1 MSKTPE
7 QIEAE
12 YSDIQELY
20 AKECQ
25 KVYCVDTNI
34 ILDNPSNIIKL
45 YDNGNVIIIPE
56 IVLDECDSFKK
67 GFDEINY
74 NARQFA
80 RLLEESEIIA
90 KYKDNSL
97 LYIKTR
103 IESLNIE
110 LYIVSKQEYKCETS
124 KVALNILN
132 DRKILEI
139 ASDASVI
146 FPDLIFISLDIMA
159 RTRALSLGID
169 TETLKGK
176 DQKLEFEF
184 HKILEIPEYNGRL
197 QDISEEIKSLSPE
210 TTSLEVQNEN
220 GKKFFYFKTK
230 NNQFELLDEK
240 NEKKFPA
247 PPLNLMQK
255 VAANIIYDEAD
266 ISVVFGAAGC
276 GKNIVALSS
285 AMRLVDTKEYNKI
298 YYIRRTIISGDSEDE
313 LGFLKGDLN
322 EKMSGYNVPLE
333 DSLNKI
339 AKLKKRNAKKEE
351 IDDIV
356 LEYKSK
362 YDIEYLYA
370 GHLRGSTL
378 DDNSILI
385 IDEAQNG
392 SGSFMK
398 TVISRVGQNS
408 IVIVLGSNNQID
420 SKYVN
425 KYTNGLTTLMKKS
438 KNENSL
444 NLRVIELKNVIRSKH
459 AEWADEEF

>member
-1 MSKTPE
+1 MSKE
-7 QIEAE
+7 LQKR
-12 YSDIQELY
+12 YSI
-20 AKECQ
+20 
-25 KVYCVDTNI
+25 DTNI

-45 YDNGNVIIIPE
+45 YDNGNIIIIPE
-56 IVLDECDSFKK
+56 TVIDELDAKK
-67 GFDEINY
+67 TGFDEINY

-80 RLLEESEIIA
+80 RFLEEAEIIE
-90 KYKDNSL
+90 KRSYEDL
-97 LYIKTR
+97 LFIKTK
-103 IESLNIE
+103 IETLNIE
-110 LYIVSKQEYKCETS
+110 LFIVSKKEYNCES
-124 KVALNILN
+124 SNVAVNILN

-139 ASDASVI
+139 TNDCKTYYENI
-146 FPDLIFISLDIMA
+146 KFISLDIMA

-176 DQKLEFEF
+176 DEITSFEF
-184 HKILEIPEYNGRL
+184 HKTIVVPDFSGN
-197 QDISEEIKSLSPE
+197 ISTIDTSVFDNEVS
-210 TTSLEVQNEN
+210 SLEVCNDN
-220 GKKFFYFKTK
+220 GKKFFYFKNK
-230 NNQFELLDEK
+230 NGQFESIEDK

-255 VAANIIYDEAD
+255 IASNIIYDESD

-285 AMRLVDTKEYNKI
+285 AMRLIDTKEYNKI
-298 YYIRRTIISGDSEDE
+298 YYIRRTIISGDVEDE
-313 LGFLKGDLN
+313 LGFMPGTLE
-322 EKMSGYNVPLE
+322 EKMVGYNSPLE
-333 DSLNKI
+333 DSLVKI

-351 IDDIV
+351 IEEIV
-356 LEYKSK
+356 GTYKEK

-378 DDNSILI
+378 EENSILI

-392 SGSFMK
+392 SLSFMK
-398 TVISRVGQNS
+398 TVISRVGPNS

-425 KYTNGLTTLMKKS
+425 KYTNGLTSIMKKS
-438 KNENSL
+438 KKENMLS
-444 NLRVIELKNVIRSKH
+444 LRVVELKNVIRSKH

>member
-1 MSKTPE
+1 MEHKK
-7 QIEAE
+7 A
-12 YSDIQELY
+12 YSI
-20 AKECQ
+20 
-25 KVYCVDTNI
+25 DTNI

-45 YDNGNVIIIPE
+45 YDNGNTIIVPEVVIDE
-56 IVLDECDSFKK
+56 LDAKK
-67 GFDEINY
+67 SGFDEINY
-74 NARQFA
+74 NAREFA
-80 RLLEESEIIA
+80 RFLEESEIIS
-90 KYKDNSL
+90 KEQKGSL
-97 LYIKTR
+97 LFIKTK
-103 IESLNIE
+103 IESLGIE
-110 LYIVSKQEYKCETS
+110 LFIVSKNEYKCENT
-124 KVALNILN
+124 KVAVNILN

-139 ASDASVI
+139 ASDATQF
-146 FPDLIFISLDIMA
+146 FPELIFISLDIMA
-159 RTRALSLGID
+159 RTRALSLGIT

-184 HKILEIPEYNGRL
+184 HKTLEISDFTGKINDLVKTIHLE
-197 QDISEEIKSLSPE
+197 PE
-210 TTSLEVQNEN
+210 TTSLEIMNEA
-220 GKKFFYFKTK
+220 GKKFFYFKNK

-266 ISVVFGAAGC
+266 ISVIFGAAGC

-298 YYIRRTIISGDSEDE
+298 YYIRRTIISGDVEDE

-322 EKMSGYNVPLE
+322 EKMAGYNVPLE
-333 DSLNKI
+333 DSLTKI

-351 IDDIV
+351 IDEIV
-356 LEYKSK
+356 SDYKTK

-425 KYTNGLTTLMKKS
+425 KYTNGLTSLLKKS
-438 KNENSL
+438 KNENTL

>member
-1 MSKTPE
+1 MEHKK
-7 QIEAE
+7 A
-12 YSDIQELY
+12 YSI
-20 AKECQ
+20 
-25 KVYCVDTNI
+25 DTNI

-45 YDNGNVIIIPE
+45 YDNGNTIIVPEVVIDE
-56 IVLDECDSFKK
+56 LDAKK
-67 GFDEINY
+67 SGFDEINY
-74 NARQFA
+74 NAREFA
-80 RLLEESEIIA
+80 RFLEESEIIS
-90 KYKDNSL
+90 KEQKGSL
-97 LYIKTR
+97 LFIKTK
-103 IESLNIE
+103 IESLGIE
-110 LYIVSKQEYKCETS
+110 LFIVSKNEYKCENT
-124 KVALNILN
+124 KVAVNILN

-139 ASDASVI
+139 TSDATQF
-146 FPDLIFISLDIMA
+146 FPELIFISLDIMA
-159 RTRALSLGID
+159 RTRALSLGIT

-184 HKILEIPEYNGRL
+184 HKTLEISDFTGKINDLVKTIHLE
-197 QDISEEIKSLSPE
+197 PE
-210 TTSLEVQNEN
+210 TTSLEIMNEA
-220 GKKFFYFKTK
+220 GKKFFYFKNK

-266 ISVVFGAAGC
+266 ISVIFGAAGC

-298 YYIRRTIISGDSEDE
+298 YYIRRTIISGDTEDE

-322 EKMSGYNVPLE
+322 EKMAGYNVPLE
-333 DSLNKI
+333 DSLTKI

-351 IDDIV
+351 IDEIV
-356 LEYKSK
+356 SDYKTK

-425 KYTNGLTTLMKKS
+425 KYTNGLTSLLKKS
-438 KNENSL
+438 KNENTL